1 MLWFYAA
8 VDYQYV
14 TIKDASINHGI
25 TLDAKDIGGDFVAN
39 KVTVNVDQFFGL
51 LSYR

>member
-14 TIKDASINHGI
+14 PIKDASINHCV
-25 TLDAKDIGGDFVAN
+25 TFNAKDIGGDLVTN
-39 KVTVNVDQFFGL
+39 QVTVDVHKLFGL
-51 LSYR
+51 IS